1 MTNPKKVIFHK
12 GVDIMSTKANYKTEE
27 IGTGKIGFSK
37 TRSIIETAFYGNNV
51 VPVNTLKEAYN
62 LAKNS
67 PGTIV
72 TDLPVYRG
80 EEFGLDRD
88 AKVLLF
94 NDGAVTGRYA
104 AARRIKGEPGV
115 DDVKLDKV
123 VMDAVYKTRFKKM
136 YHATVFVGLDPEFMV
151 KAHLLIPEGEEN
163 LMYSWML
170 NFQYM
175 SDEYVKMYK
184 NSKAVGDGKEA
195 DIYILS
201 DPQWAPV
208 ESPDVDYSCLSDPLT
223 LCYFDTNENCAAILG
238 MKYFGE
244 HKKGTLTM
252 AWAIANRN
260 GYASCHG
267 GQKEYLLDDGS
278 KFVASVY
285 GLSGSGKSTL
295 THAKHGGKY
304 EIKVLHDDAFIIN
317 TDTCASIALEP
328 TYFDKTADYPA
339 GCPDNKY
346 LLTCQNCGATLD
358 EDGKVQLVT
367 EDIRNGNGR
376 AIKSKLWSPNR
387 VDKIDAPVNA
397 IFWIMKDPTIPPVVK
412 LKGASLASV
421 MGATLATKTSTAER
435 VAAGTDLNA
444 LRIVPYANPF
454 RTYPLKNDYVKFK
467 KLVEEKNVDCY
478 IINTG
483 DFMGKKVKP
492 ADTLGILEAIV
503 EKRAEFKK
511 WGPFSDIEIMDWEGF
526 DVDMNDKDYV
536 EALKNAMQNRV
547 NAIEGFA
554 VNKEGYDK
562 LPDEALEAVKKV
574 VAELN

>member
-1 MTNPKKVIFHK
+1 
-12 GVDIMSTKANYKTEE
+12 MSTKAYYPISE
-27 IGTGKIGFSK
+27 IGAGKPGFSK
-37 TRSIIETAFYGNNV
+37 TRSIIEAAFYGNNV
-51 VPVNTLKEAYN
+51 VKVNTLREAYE

-72 TDLPVYRG
+72 TDMPIYRAD
-80 EEFGLDRD
+80 EQGLDKD

-104 AARRIKGEPGV
+104 QARRIKGEPGV
-115 DDVKLDKV
+115 DAAKLDKV
-123 VMDAVYKTRFKKM
+123 VMDAIYKTRWETM
-136 YHATVFVGLDPEFMV
+136 YHAEVYIGLDPEFMV

-163 LMYSWML
+163 ILYNWML

-175 SDEYVKMYK
+175 SDEYTRMYRE
-184 NSKAVGDGKEA
+184 SKPVGDGKEA
-195 DIYILS
+195 DIYIFS
-201 DPQWAPV
+201 NPQWVPTP
-208 ESPDVDYSCLSDPLT
+208 SPDVDYSCLSDDLT
-223 LCYFDTNENCAAILG
+223 LCYFDTDANCAAILG

-252 AWAIANRN
+252 AWAMANRN

-267 GQKEYLLDDGS
+267 GQKEYTLADGS
-278 KFVASVY
+278 KYVASVY

-304 EIKVLHDDAFIIN
+304 DIKVLHDDAFIIN

-328 TYFDKTADYPA
+328 SYFDKTADYPT
-339 GCPDNKY
+339 GCADNKF
-346 LLTCQNCGATLD
+346 LLTAQNVSATLD
-358 EDGKVQLVT
+358 EEGKVQLVT

-412 LKGASLASV
+412 LKGAALASV

-435 VAAGTDLNA
+435 VAAGTDMNA

-454 RTYPLKNDYVKFK
+454 RTYPLVNDYEKFK

-478 IINTG
+478 IVNTG
-483 DFMGKKVKP
+483 DFMGTKVKP
-492 ADTLGILEAIV
+492 ADTLGILETIV
-503 EKRAEFKK
+503 EGKAKFEQ
-511 WGPFSDIEIMDWEGF
+511 WGSFEDIEIMYDWDGKTADF
-526 DVDMNDKDYV
+526 TPNMNDAEYV
-536 EALKNAMQNRV
+536 AALKNAMQNRV
-547 NAIEGFA
+547 DAVEGFA
-554 VNKEGYDK
+554 TKKEGYDK
-562 LPDEALEAVKKV
+562 LPDEALEALKKV
-574 VAELN
+574 VAEV

>member
-1 MTNPKKVIFHK
+1 
-12 GVDIMSTKANYKTEE
+12 MSTKAYYPISE
-27 IGTGKIGFSK
+27 IGAGKVGFSK
-37 TRSIIETAFYGNNV
+37 TRSIIEAAFYGNNV
-51 VPVNTLKEAYN
+51 VKVNTLKEAYE

-67 PGTIV
+67 PGTVV
-72 TDLPVYRG
+72 TDMKIKDG
-80 EEFGLDRD
+80 ETFGLEKDSR
-88 AKVLLF
+88 VLLF

-115 DDVKLDKV
+115 DEVKLDKV
-123 VMDAVYKTRFKKM
+123 VMDAIYETRWKTM
-136 YHATVFVGLDPEFMV
+136 YHAECFIGLDPEFMA

-163 LMYSWML
+163 ILYNWML

-175 SDEYVKMYK
+175 SDEYVKMYR
-184 NSKAVGDGKEA
+184 NSKAIGDGNEP
-195 DIYILS
+195 DIYIFS
-201 DPQWAPV
+201 DPQWVPGNR
-208 ESPDVDYSCLSDPLT
+208 PDVDYSCLSDPLT
-223 LCYFDTNENCAAILG
+223 LCYFDTNQNCAAILG
-238 MKYFGE
+238 MRYFGE

-252 AWAIANRN
+252 AWALANRN

-267 GQKEYLLDDGS
+267 GQKEYLLPGG
-278 KFVASVY
+278 KTFVASVY

-317 TDTCASIALEP
+317 TDTCASVALEP
-328 TYFDKTADYPA
+328 TYFDKTADYPT
-339 GCPDNKY
+339 GCADNEY
-346 LLTCQNCGATLD
+346 LLSAQNCSCTLD
-358 EDGKVQLVT
+358 NEGKIQLVT

-412 LKGASLASV
+412 LKGAALASV

-454 RTYPLKNDYVKFK
+454 RTYPLVNDYEKFK

-503 EKRAEFKK
+503 EERASFTQ
-511 WGPFSDIEIMDWEGF
+511 WGPFEDIEIMDWEGF
-526 DVDMNDKDYV
+526 APDLNDAEYKA
-536 EALKNAMQNRV
+536 ALKNAMQNRV
-547 NAIEGFA
+547 DAVEGFA
-554 VNKEGYDK
+554 TKKEGYDK
-562 LPDEALEAVKKV
+562 LPDEALAAVKKLV
-574 VAELN
+574 DALN

>member
-1 MTNPKKVIFHK
+1 
-12 GVDIMSTKANYKTEE
+12 MSTKAYYPISE
-27 IGTGKIGFSK
+27 IGAGKVGFSK
-37 TRSIIETAFYGNNV
+37 TRSIIEAAFYGNNV
-51 VPVNTLKEAYN
+51 VKVNTLKEAYE
-62 LAKNS
+62 LAINS
-67 PGTIV
+67 PGTVV
-72 TDLPVYRG
+72 TDMKIKDG
-80 EEFGLDRD
+80 ETFGLEKD
-88 AKVLLF
+88 ARVLLF

-115 DDVKLDKV
+115 DEVKLDKV
-123 VMDAVYKTRFKKM
+123 VMDAIYETRWKTM
-136 YHATVFVGLDPEFMV
+136 YHAECFIGLDPEFMA

-163 LMYSWML
+163 ILYNWML

-184 NSKAVGDGKEA
+184 NSKAIGDGNEP
-195 DIYILS
+195 DIYIFS
-201 DPQWAPV
+201 DPQWVPGNR
-208 ESPDVDYSCLSDPLT
+208 PDVDYSCLSDPLT
-223 LCYFDTNENCAAILG
+223 LCYFDTNQNCAAILG
-238 MKYFGE
+238 MRYFGE

-252 AWAIANRN
+252 AWALANRN

-267 GQKEYLLDDGS
+267 GQKEYLLADGK

-317 TDTCASIALEP
+317 TDTCASVALEP
-328 TYFDKTADYPA
+328 TYFDKTADYPT
-339 GCPDNKY
+339 GCPDNEY
-346 LLTCQNCGATLD
+346 LLSAQNCSCTLD
-358 EDGKVQLVT
+358 SEGKIQLVT

-412 LKGASLASV
+412 LKGAALASV

-454 RTYPLKNDYVKFK
+454 RTYPLVNDYEKFK
-467 KLVEEKNVDCY
+467 KLVDEKNVDCY

-492 ADTLGILEAIV
+492 ADTLGILETIV
-503 EKRAEFKK
+503 EGKANFTQ
-511 WGPFSDIEIMDWEGF
+511 WGPFEDIEIMDWEGF
-526 DVDMNDKDYV
+526 TPDLNDAEYKA
-536 EALKNAMQNRV
+536 ALKSAMQNRV
-547 NAIEGFA
+547 DAVEGFA
-554 VNKEGYDK
+554 SKKEGYDK
-562 LPDEALEAVKKV
+562 LPDEALAAVKKLV
-574 VAELN
+574 DALN

>member
-1 MTNPKKVIFHK
+1 MA
-12 GVDIMSTKANYKTEE
+12 TKAYYPRTE
-27 IGTGKIGFSK
+27 IGPGKVGFSK
-37 TRSIIETAFYGNNV
+37 TRSIIEAAFYGNNV
-51 VPVNTLKEAYN
+51 IKINTLREAYE

-67 PGTIV
+67 PGTVV
-72 TDLPVYRG
+72 TDMPIYRG
-80 EEFGLDRD
+80 EEFGLEAD

-94 NDGAVTGRYA
+94 NDGSITGRYA
-104 AARRIKGEPGV
+104 PARRITGKQGV
-115 DDVKLDKV
+115 NTTELDKIL
-123 VMDAVYKTRFKKM
+123 MDAVYDSRWKTM
-136 YHATVFVGLDPEFMV
+136 YHAEVFIGLDPEFMV

-175 SDEYVKMYK
+175 SDKYVAMYK
-184 NSKAVGDGKEA
+184 ESQPIGGGKEP
-195 DIYILS
+195 DIYIFS
-201 DPQWAPV
+201 DPQWAPTP
-208 ESPDVDYSCLSDPLT
+208 SPDVDYSCLSDDLT
-223 LCYFDTNENCAAILG
+223 LCYFDTNQNCAAILG

-252 AWAIANRN
+252 AWALANRN

-267 GQKEYLLDDGS
+267 GQKEYLLADGS

-317 TDTCASIALEP
+317 TDTCSSVALEP
-328 TYFDKTADYPA
+328 TYFDKTADYPT
-339 GCPDNKY
+339 GCPDNTF
-346 LLTCQNCGATLD
+346 LLTAQNCSATLD

-412 LKGASLASV
+412 LKGAALASV

-435 VAAGTDLNA
+435 VAAGTDMNA

-454 RTYPLKNDYVKFK
+454 RTYPLVNDYEKFK

-492 ADTLGILEAIV
+492 ADTLGILESIV
-503 EKRAEFKK
+503 EKKASFKQ
-511 WGPFSDIEIMDWEGF
+511 WGPFGDIEIMDWEGF
-526 DVDMNDKDYV
+526 TPDLGDKEYV
-536 EALKNAMQNRV
+536 KALQGAMQNRV
-547 NAIEGFA
+547 DAVEGFA
-554 VNKEGYDK
+554 TKKEGYDK
-562 LPDEALEAVKKV
+562 LPDEALAALKKIVDEA
-574 VAELN
+574 ASL

>member
-1 MTNPKKVIFHK
+1 
-12 GVDIMSTKANYKTEE
+12 MSTKAYYPISE
-27 IGTGKIGFSK
+27 IGAGKTGFSK
-37 TRSIIETAFYGNNV
+37 TRSIIEAAFYGNNV
-51 VPVNTLKEAYN
+51 VKINTLKEAYD

-67 PGTIV
+67 PGTVV
-72 TDLPVYRG
+72 TDMPIYRG
-80 EEFGLDRD
+80 DEIGLERD
-88 AKVLLF
+88 SKVLLF

-104 AARRIKGEPGV
+104 GARRIKGEPGV
-115 DDVKLDKV
+115 DAAKLDKV
-123 VMDAVYKTRFKKM
+123 VMDAVYETRWKTM
-136 YHATVFVGLDPEFMV
+136 YHAEVYIGLDPEFMV

-163 LMYSWML
+163 IMYSWML

-175 SDEYVKMYK
+175 SDEYVRMYK
-184 NSKAVGDGKEA
+184 NSKPVGDGKEA
-195 DIYILS
+195 DVYIFS
-201 DPQWAPV
+201 DPQWAPTNH
-208 ESPDVDYSCLSDPLT
+208 PDVDYSCLSDPLT

-267 GQKEYLLDDGS
+267 GQKEYTLADGR
-278 KFVASVY
+278 KYVASVY

-304 EIKVLHDDAFIIN
+304 DIKVLHDDAFIIN

-328 TYFDKTADYPA
+328 SYFDKTADYPT
-339 GCPDNKY
+339 GCEDNKY
-346 LLTCQNCGATLD
+346 LLTAQNCSATLD

-387 VDKIDAPVNA
+387 VDKLDAPVNA

-412 LKGASLASV
+412 LKGSALASV
-421 MGATLATKTSTAER
+421 MGATLATKTSSAER

-454 RTYPLKNDYVKFK
+454 RTYPLANDYEKFK

-483 DFMGKKVKP
+483 DFMGKKFNP
-492 ADTLGILEAIV
+492 ADTLGILETIV
-503 EKRAEFKK
+503 EEKAEFKP

-526 DVDMNDKDYV
+526 VPDLKDPEYV
-536 EALKNAMQNRV
+536 GQLKARMQDRV
-547 NAIEGFA
+547 NAVEGFA
-554 VNKEGYDK
+554 TKKDGYDK
-562 LPDEALEAVKKV
+562 LPDEALAALKKV
-574 VAELN
+574 VDEANTL

>member
-1 MTNPKKVIFHK
+1 
-12 GVDIMSTKANYKTEE
+12 MSTKANYKTEE
-27 IGTGKIGFSK
+27 FGAGKVGFSK

-51 VPVNTLKEAYN
+51 IPVNTLKEAYN

-72 TDLPVYRG
+72 TGIPVYRG

-88 AKVLLF
+88 AKVLLM

-115 DDVKLDKV
+115 DSVKLDKV
-123 VMDAVYKTRFKKM
+123 VMDAVYKTRYRKL

-195 DIYILS
+195 DIYIFS
-201 DPQWAPV
+201 DPQWAPT

-223 LCYFDTNENCAAILG
+223 LCYFDTEANCAAILG

-244 HKKGTLTM
+244 YKKGTLTM

-267 GQKEYLLDDGS
+267 GQKEYILGDNS
-278 KFVASVY
+278 TFVASVY

-295 THAKHGGKY
+295 THAKHNGKY
-304 EIKVLHDDAFIIN
+304 DIKVLHDDAFIIN

-346 LLTCQNCGATLD
+346 LLTCQNCGATID

-387 VDKIDAPVNA
+387 VDKIEAPVNA

-412 LKGASLASV
+412 LKGAALASV

-435 VAAGTDLNA
+435 VKAGTDMNA

-467 KLVEEKNVDCY
+467 KLVEEKDVDCY

-492 ADTLGILEAIV
+492 ADTLGILETIV
-503 EKRAEFKK
+503 EGKADFKK
-511 WGPFSDIEIMDWEGF
+511 WGPLSDIEIMDWEGF
-526 DVDMNDKDYV
+526 DVNMDDPEYKS
-536 EALKNAMQNRV
+536 ALKAAMQNRV
-547 NAIEGFA
+547 NAVEGFA
-554 VNKEGYDK
+554 TAKEGYDK

-574 VAELN
+574 VSELD

>member
-1 MTNPKKVIFHK
+1 MA
-12 GVDIMSTKANYKTEE
+12 TKANYKLEE
-27 IGTGKIGFSK
+27 IGKGKVGFSK
-37 TRSIIETAFYGNNV
+37 TRSIIEAAFYGNNV
-51 VPVNTLKEAYN
+51 VKVNTLKEAYN

-72 TDLPVYRG
+72 TDMPVYRG
-80 EEFGLDRD
+80 EEFGLDAD

-115 DDVKLDKV
+115 DDAKLDKV
-123 VMDAVYKTRFKKM
+123 VMDAVYKTRWETL
-136 YHATVFVGLDPEFMV
+136 YHATCYVGLDPEFMV

-163 LMYSWML
+163 LLYNWML

-195 DIYILS
+195 DIYIFS
-201 DPQWAPV
+201 DPQWAPT

-223 LCYFDTNENCAAILG
+223 LCYFDTEQNCAAILG

-267 GQKEYLLDDGS
+267 GQKEYTLADGS

-295 THAKHGGKY
+295 THAKHDGKY

-328 TYFDKTADYPA
+328 TYFDKTSDYPT
-339 GCPDNKY
+339 GCPDNQY
-346 LLTCQNCGATLD
+346 LLSCQNCSATMD
-358 EDGKVQLVT
+358 EDGKIQLVT

-397 IFWIMKDPTIPPVVK
+397 IFWVMKDPTIPPVVK
-412 LKGASLASV
+412 LKGAALASV

-435 VAAGTDLNA
+435 VAAGTDMIA

-454 RTYPLKNDYVKFK
+454 RTYPLVNDYEKFK

-483 DFMGKKVKP
+483 DFMGKKVQPK
-492 ADTLGILEAIV
+492 DTLGILEAIV
-503 EKRAEFKK
+503 EGKASFAQ
-511 WGPFSDIEIMDWEGF
+511 WGPFEDIEIMDWADF
-526 DVDMNDKDYV
+526 NVDLNDADYK
-536 EALKNAMQNRV
+536 AQLKSAMQNRV
-547 NAIEGFA
+547 DAVKGFA
-554 VNKEGYDK
+554 EKKSGYDK
-562 LPDEALEAVKKV
+562 LPDEALAAVQKLV
-574 VAELN
+574 DVL

>member
-1 MTNPKKVIFHK
+1 
-12 GVDIMSTKANYKTEE
+12 MSTKAYYKHDE
-27 IGTGKIGFSK
+27 IGAGKPGFAK
-37 TRSIIETAFYGNNV
+37 TRSIIEAAFYGNNV
-51 VPVNTLKEAYN
+51 VKVNTLKEAYE

-72 TDLPVYRG
+72 TDMPVYRG
-80 EEFGLDRD
+80 EEFGLEKD

-94 NDGAVTGRYA
+94 NDGSITGRYA
-104 AARRIKGEPGV
+104 AARRVAGEPGV
-115 DDVKLDKV
+115 NCDELDKMT
-123 VMDAVYKTRFKKM
+123 MDAVYDTRWMTM
-136 YHATVFVGLDPEFMV
+136 YHAEVYVGLDPEFMV

-163 LMYSWML
+163 ILYSWML

-175 SDEYVKMYK
+175 SDEYVRMYK
-184 NSKAVGDGKEA
+184 NSKPVGDGKEP
-195 DIYILS
+195 DIYIFS
-201 DPQWAPV
+201 NPQWTGTNKPG
-208 ESPDVDYSCLSDPLT
+208 YDPKC
-223 LCYFDTNENCAAILG
+223 LCYFNTDTNCAAILG
-238 MKYFGE
+238 MRYFGE

-267 GQKEYLLDDGS
+267 GQKEYTLADGS
-278 KFVASVY
+278 KYVASVY

-295 THAKHGGKY
+295 THAKHNGKY

-328 TYFDKTADYPA
+328 TYFDKTQDYPV
-339 GCPDNKY
+339 GCEDNKY
-346 LLTCQNCGATLD
+346 LLTSMNNSATLD
-358 EDGKVQLVT
+358 EDGKIQIVT

-421 MGATLATKTSTAER
+421 MGATLATKRSSAER
-435 VAAGTDLNA
+435 LAEGVDPNKLVV
-444 LRIVPYANPF
+444 VPYANPF
-454 RTYPLKNDYVKFK
+454 RTYPLSNDYEKFK

-503 EKRAEFKK
+503 EKKAEFKQ
-511 WGPFSDIEIMDWEGF
+511 WGPFSDIEIMEWEGF
-526 DVDMNDKDYV
+526 VPDMNDKEYHTQ
-536 EALKNAMQNRV
+536 LKARMTDRLNEVA
-547 NAIEGFA
+547 AFA
-554 VNKEGYDK
+554 TEKGGYDK
-562 LPDEALEAVKKV
+562 LPDDALDALKKV
-574 VAELN
+574 VSELN

>member
-1 MTNPKKVIFHK
+1 MA
-12 GVDIMSTKANYKTEE
+12 TKANYKLEE
-27 IGTGKIGFSK
+27 IGKGKVGFSK
-37 TRSIIETAFYGNNV
+37 TRSIIEAAFYGNNV
-51 VPVNTLKEAYN
+51 VKVNTLKEAYN

-72 TDLPVYRG
+72 TDMPVYRG
-80 EEFGLDRD
+80 EEFGLDAD

-115 DDVKLDKV
+115 DDTKLDKV
-123 VMDAVYKTRFKKM
+123 VMDAIYKTRWETL
-136 YHATVFVGLDPEFMV
+136 YHATCFVGLDPEFMV

-163 LMYSWML
+163 LLYNWML

-175 SDEYVKMYK
+175 SDDYVKMYK
-184 NSKAVGDGKEA
+184 NSKPVGDGKEA
-195 DIYILS
+195 DIYIFS
-201 DPQWAPV
+201 DPQWVPS

-267 GQKEYLLDDGS
+267 GQKEYTLADGS

-295 THAKHGGKY
+295 THAKHNNKY
-304 EIKVLHDDAFIIN
+304 PSIKVLHDDAFIIN

-328 TYFDKTADYPA
+328 TYFDKTADYPT
-339 GCPDNKY
+339 GCPDNQY
-346 LLTCQNCGATLD
+346 LLTVQNCSATMD
-358 EDGKVQLVT
+358 EDGKIQLVT

-412 LKGASLASV
+412 LKGAALASV

-435 VAAGTDLNA
+435 VAAGTDMNA

-454 RTYPLKNDYVKFK
+454 RTYPLVNDYVKFK

-483 DFMGKKVKP
+483 DFMGKKVQPK
-492 ADTLGILEAIV
+492 DTLGILEAIV
-503 EKRAEFKK
+503 EGKASFKQ
-511 WGPFSDIEIMDWEGF
+511 WGPFEDIEIMDWEGF
-526 DVDMNDKDYV
+526 APDLNDADYK
-536 EALKNAMQNRV
+536 AQLKNAMQNRV
-547 NAIEGFA
+547 NAVDGFTN
-554 VNKEGYDK
+554 NKGGYDK
-562 LPDEALEAVKKV
+562 LPDEARAALQKLVDV
-574 VAELN
+574 L